1 MNSRKKHSLLLKLK
15 NTNTVLISL
24 ISAILIIII
33 DYINP
38 TDLLPYSLMM
48 AIGFICVLIM
58 LWFMYSTNF
67 WKLIKLRTINP
78 IDFVLFSIDITLIIY
93 GLYLFCIKQLDT
105 WKFKTVVIIFSI
117 ALISEFFREI
127 YIHPFSDKTKRNK
140 DKNIIDLRELY
151 EGKIKSNTQPII
163 ISDKAVTYD
172 LLDRSVIVS
181 LLYDAINDVYSS
193 NAYVIG
199 LEGEWGTGKTTIAN
213 LVQQRLRNS
222 EDIKIVKDFN
232 FWTAGSQTAILNSM
246 YDSLLKAIGVD
257 YNSTRMKRLLRRTA
271 NFVTTMPKMGKVLG
285 KIIDEDITQNDVNQL
300 KDKLEELILSS
311 GKRYIFFVDDLDRAD
326 NLQVLFLLKML
337 GTLFNLPNL
346 IFVLLYDKKRM
357 NAIVDNGKDLNAA
370 FAEKIINQEIRV
382 PEVSEQV
389 MQNIYKTGLS
399 KLAIAYGVGNSEI
412 QEIKPAIDLI
422 VEQIKSI
429 RDLKRI
435 MNSVCAIAFDKDNPL
450 DRRDLLLLEFIHF
463 KAPILYK
470 LIYDNKGYFISQDFT
485 SLPSEMTWRWNSTD
499 TEKIKKFYD
508 DNLSKYSKY
517 LPILEV
523 LFPYV
528 KNYFNPEPYNQHQ
541 IIIQDMPGDNKR
553 RKQLRVCSEYYFNLY
568 FSLTQND
575 YFEINLQIRNMVE
588 EINKATTEKEMIKI
602 YNQLFAWD
610 DDSLYLG
617 IDLLRL
623 YVTDINKEKR
633 VFISELTLNSA
644 GQFPAIEIFNMQS
657 NLVLTCSLLLENSE
671 IDEVSKMLQSF
682 DKRYEL
688 VGCLNNLSN
697 DVKDNS
703 KLQRVVAQSWY
714 QLCENILSNHINLYN
729 DKNYGAENALGFFN
743 YIKIKKL
750 PLKIISDYVNSIIS
764 KENIY
769 RILFD
774 SMIKSRTATSKYGY
788 QVEKNDF
795 EAMGLNNVPK
805 LEGILKEQRPT
816 NESQRRV
823 FDAYQKYLADDNSE
837 ERYYDNPIN
846 PNEL

>member
-1 MNSRKKHSLLLKLK
+1 MNNKRKHSLLLKLK

-48 AIGFICVLIM
+48 AIGFICVLMI

-67 WKLIKLRTINP
+67 WKLIKLQTINP

-93 GLYLFCIKQLDT
+93 GLYLFCIKQLST
-105 WKFKTVVIIFSI
+105 WKFKTAVVIFSI
-117 ALISEFFREI
+117 VLISEFFREI

-163 ISDKAVTYD
+163 ISDKAVNYD

-181 LLYDAINDVYSS
+181 LLNDAINDAYSS

-213 LVQQRLRNS
+213 LVQQRLRNN

-285 KIIDEDITQNDVNQL
+285 QIIDEDITQNDVNQL

-311 GKRYIFFVDDLDRAD
+311 GKRYVFFVDDLDRAD

-357 NAIVDNGKDLNAA
+357 NAIVDNGEDLNAA

-435 MNSVCAIAFDKDNPL
+435 MNSACAIAFDKNNYL
-450 DRRDLLLLEFIHF
+450 NRRDLLLLEFIHF
-463 KAPILYK
+463 KEPSLYK
-470 LIYDNKGYFISQDFT
+470 LIYDNSGYFISQDFT
-485 SLPSEMTWRWNSTD
+485 SFPSVMPWRWDRND
-499 TEKIKKFYD
+499 TEEIKKFYD
-508 DNLSKYSKY
+508 KNLSKYGKY
-517 LPILEV
+517 LAMLKV

-528 KNYFNPEPYNQHQ
+528 KNYYNLSIYNSNQS
-541 IIIQDMPGDNKR
+541 IAQDSYKDDER
-553 RKQLRVCSEYYFNLY
+553 RKQLRVCSEYYFDLY
-568 FSLTQND
+568 FSLTQNN
-575 YFEINLQIRNMVE
+575 YSKINLQIKNIVE
-588 EINKATTEKEMIKI
+588 ELNKSTTMEEMTKI
-602 YNQLFAWD
+602 YNQFFAWD
-610 DDSLYLG
+610 EKNLSLG
-617 IDLLRL
+617 IMDFRI
-623 YVTDINKEKR
+623 YVDEIDKEKKVSIAR
-633 VFISELTLNSA
+633 LMLNSA
-644 GQFPAIEIFNMQS
+644 RRFSDNGIPSLRATILS
-657 NLVLTCSLLLENSE
+657 TCSLLLKETN
-671 IDEVSKMLQSF
+671 INEVSKMLQHF
-682 DKRYEL
+682 NKRYEL
-688 VGCLNNLSN
+688 VGSLDILENY
-697 DVKDNS
+697 VKDNDE
-703 KLQRVVAQSWY
+703 LQKIVIKTWY
-714 QLCENILSNHINLYN
+714 QLCENILNNHINLY
-729 DKNYGAENALGFFN
+729 DDENYEAENAWGFFN
-743 YIKIKKL
+743 GIRNKKM
-750 PLKIISDYVNSIIS
+750 PLKVISNYLSSIIS
-764 KENIY
+764 NENVY

-774 SMIKSRTATSKYGY
+774 SITESTGTLGYGY
-788 QVEKNDF
+788 WIQKKNF
-795 EAMGLNNVPK
+795 EAMGLDNVPK
-805 LEGILKEQRPT
+805 LEGIIKEQGPI
-816 NESQRRV
+816 NKSQRKV
-823 FDAYQKYLADDNSE
+823 FDAYQRYLANNNE
-837 ERYYDNPIN
+837 EKYYDNPVN
-846 PNEL
+846 PDEL

>member
-1 MNSRKKHSLLLKLK
+1 MNNKRKHSLLLKLK

-48 AIGFICVLIM
+48 AIGFICVLMI

-67 WKLIKLRTINP
+67 WKLIKLQTINP
-78 IDFVLFSIDITLIIY
+78 IDFILFSIDITLIIY
-93 GLYLFCIKQLDT
+93 GLYLFCIKQLST
-105 WKFKTVVIIFSI
+105 WKFKTAVVIFSI
-117 ALISEFFREI
+117 VLISEFFREI
-127 YIHPFSDKTKRNK
+127 CIHPFSDKTKRNK

-151 EGKIKSNTQPII
+151 KGKIKSNTQPII
-163 ISDKAVTYD
+163 ISDKAVNYD

-181 LLYDAINDVYSS
+181 LLNDAINDAYSS

-213 LVQQRLRNS
+213 LVQQRLRNN

-257 YNSTRMKRLLRRTA
+257 YKSTRMKRLLRRTA

-285 KIIDEDITQNDVNQL
+285 QIIDEDITQNDVNQL

-311 GKRYIFFVDDLDRAD
+311 GKRYVFFVDDLDRAD

-357 NAIVDNGKDLNAA
+357 NAIVDNGEDLNAA

-435 MNSVCAIAFDKDNPL
+435 MNSACAIAFDKNNYL
-450 DRRDLLLLEFIHF
+450 NRRDLLLLEFIHF
-463 KAPILYK
+463 KEPNLYK
-470 LIYDNKGYFISQDFT
+470 LIYDNSGYFISQDFT
-485 SLPSEMTWRWNSTD
+485 SFPSGMPWRWDKDN
-499 TEKIKKFYD
+499 TEKIKKFYNE
-508 DNLSKYSKY
+508 NLSNYSKY
-517 LPILEV
+517 LSILEM

-528 KNYFNPEPYNQHQ
+528 KNYYNPGIYNSDQ
-541 IIIQDMPGDNKR
+541 IIIQDMTGDNER
-553 RKQLRVCSEYYFNLY
+553 RRQLRVCSDYYFNLY

-575 YFEINLQIRNMVE
+575 YSKINVQVRNIVQEINE
-588 EINKATTEKEMIKI
+588 ATTVKEITKS
-602 YNQLFAWD
+602 YNQLLTWD

-617 IDLLRL
+617 IEDFRM
-623 YVTDINKEKR
+623 YVDEINKDKR
-633 VFISELTLNSA
+633 LFVARLILNSA
-644 GQFPAIEIFNMQS
+644 NGFSDRGMLSLRSELLIA
-657 NLVLTCSLLLENSE
+657 CSLLLERSE
-671 IDEVSKMLQSF
+671 INKVSKMLQHFS
-682 DKRYEL
+682 KRYKL
-688 VGCLNNLSN
+688 IGCLNALNN
-697 DVKDNS
+697 YVKDYGE
-703 KLQRVVAQSWY
+703 LQKVVMKSWY
-714 QLCENILSNHINLYN
+714 KVGANILNNKIDLYSN
-729 DKNYGAENALGFFN
+729 KNYEANNAWGFFN
-743 YIKIKKL
+743 YVKQKRL
-750 PLKIISDYVNSIIS
+750 PSKTIRNYLDSIIS
-764 KENIY
+764 NKNVY
-769 RILFD
+769 RVLFD
-774 SMIKSRTATSKYGY
+774 AITESTGTGGYGY
-788 QVEKNDF
+788 RVEKDNY
-795 EAMGLNNVPK
+795 ETMGLANISK
-805 LEGILKEQRPT
+805 IEDFLKNKKQI
-816 NESQRRV
+816 NESKRRV
-823 FDAYQKYLADDNSE
+823 LSVYQRFLKNDDN
-837 ERYYDNPIN
+837 EREYYNNPIN